1 MLFALFMVVLIL
13 FIAILGYRMLNKLDH
28 ERIINKLGSSMWL
41 VDKTGVGEG
50 ASFYIKFGKFEHGEG
65 HAPSGKVHFTKY
77 GENKAFDYEADLDWS
92 QAGNSLR
99 VGQMKLTLTP
109 GVNGTPPTL
118 MFVNNVEAADSWT
131 APLKE
136 VSSVP
141 SGKL

>member
-1 MLFALFMVVLIL
+1 MGGLIVVIIILIIAYFA
-13 FIAILGYRMLNKLDH
+13 YRVLNKPDY

-41 VDKTGVGEG
+41 VDKSGTGEG
-50 ASFYIKFGKFEHGEG
+50 ASFYIKFGKFEHGDVDN
-65 HAPSGKVHFTKY
+65 HSGKVHFTNY
-77 GENKAFDYEADLDWS
+77 GQNKAFEYKADMDWS

-109 GVNGTPPTL
+109 GVNGMPPTI
-118 MFVNNVEAADSWT
+118 MFTNNVEGTDSWT

-136 VSSVP
+136 VSNVP